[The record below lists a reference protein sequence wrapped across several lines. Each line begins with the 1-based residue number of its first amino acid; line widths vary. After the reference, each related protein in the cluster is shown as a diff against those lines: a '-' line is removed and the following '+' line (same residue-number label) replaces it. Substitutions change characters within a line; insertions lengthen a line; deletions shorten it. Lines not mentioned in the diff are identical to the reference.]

1 MVNFSKFFGC
11 LNLGVLAFSGWRPG
25 PALSILQCLGQ
36 LPTPSNC
43 LSPNVS
49 TTKVGKSRFKQIS
62 YYFIVIPHILI
73 CLKVFDP
80 SPSLSLTKPLGW
92 SKLKHPNLL
101 FTLRLM
107 TSSRL
112 SFHLCTEDGGGRGNW
127 IQGGNRR
134 GGEYTGNLQINI

>member
-1 MVNFSKFFGC
+1 MYNCESSNSEPTALIWMNKCWLFGLNWGFSTRDWQLVNFSKFFGC
-11 LNLGVLAFSGWRPG
+11 LNLGVLAFRGWRPG
-25 PALSILQCLGQ
+25 LVLSSLQCLGQ

-73 CLKVFDP
+73 CLKVSDP
-80 SPSLSLTKPLGW
+80 IPSLSLTIPLGW

-101 FTLRLM
+101 
-107 TSSRL
+107 SS
-112 SFHLCTEDGGGRGNW
+112 
-127 IQGGNRR
+127 
-134 GGEYTGNLQINI
+134 